1 MGVGSGVSSGVGAGV
16 GFGRGLSVGSSVGSL
31 VGSVY
36 YISMINCKLMPKEY
50 GEDYQHPHTPN
61 PMNLT
66 AAIDPSTPFIFTFRG
81 LRSRAFRRIIGFFV
95 FIIRPI
101 VVVPLLVLRGL
112 RSRAFRGII
121 GFFVFFIIRPIVAV
135 PLPPATLIVPIAVLP
150 AILLP
155 LLGGIGATAIAI
167 AIAVLPPPTIL
178 LIPLVLVLLFKGTG
192 SSHYYS
198 RSIIDLGQQRRR
210 KLGSRRQ
217 MQAEEGQEEDG
228 RASTGTGGGGGRH
241 CTAEVLLVNK
251 AESSGAT
258 GITAPP
264 LGSNVSLI
272 TVLVHSSASTG
283 AAAAEGSAL
292 AAMHID
298 QAK

>member
-1 MGVGSGVSSGVGAGV
+1 MI
-16 GFGRGLSVGSSVGSL
+16 
-31 VGSVY
+31 
-36 YISMINCKLMPKEY
+36 ISIPN
-50 GEDYQHPHTPN
+50 TPN
-61 PMNLT
+61 PKNPT
-66 AAIDPSTPFIFTFRG
+66 TTIDPSTPLIFTFRG
-81 LRSRAFRRIIGFFV
+81 LRSRF
-95 FIIRPI
+95 
-101 VVVPLLVLRGL
+101 
-112 RSRAFRGII
+112 FRGII
-121 GFFVFFIIRPIVAV
+121 GFFVFIIIRPIVAV
-135 PLPPATLIVPIAVLP
+135 PLPPTTLIVPISVLP
-150 AILLP
+150 AIFLP
-155 LLGGIGATAIAI
+155 LLGGIGATAMLGGIGATAI
-167 AIAVLPPPTIL
+167 PIAVLPPPTIL
-178 LIPLVLVLLFKGTG
+178 VLLFEGTG

-198 RSIIDLGQQRRR
+198 RRIIDLGQQRRW